1 MDKIKQELIEISK
14 IVKEIYSLSN
24 NEERIFK
31 EINNLNN
38 GKNKKHL
45 EELKKE
51 FLTMPKDLPVSYL
64 RRLVLEKIISNE
76 EVTNDYIE
84 EKKLGLQKT
93 KMTFKN
99 WSNSRILMPFLITQ
113 DQVDEITSFF
123 ESIRNILL
131 HEIDSFELLNYNY
144 LIYDKSKCT
153 FYNNTLIRFY
163 NRAYKSLNKKKRLLF
178 EIRPNGNIIFGLA
191 ITTGTASG
199 LPEISPDD
207 FDFNKM
213 IQNFRDN
220 IDQVLKD
227 TSEKTRETQS
237 NDTDELDN
245 KEEEVN
251 MHENVESINLE
262 KYPLNQILYGPPGTG
277 KTYSTV
283 LLASNII
290 ASLEGQ
296 KFSESDYDKAL
307 RLYRSSL
314 GNQIEFITFHQN
326 YSYEDFVQGL
336 RPDLDN
342 TESNLQFVKTDG
354 LFKIIA
360 DRARNNLIDSQKDIK
375 QLSQEELF
383 YKAVDIFTHR
393 ISDVDEETLFKINES
408 AYINAIDKDAFRFKW
423 YNSQHHINGLRMK
436 FKDLLVYYTNNIT
449 TRKDVLNYKEELS
462 SLSVSHSTYY
472 LIVTNE
478 IRKVAKGINAKE
490 FQPVRAKKK
499 NYVLIIDEINR
510 ANISRVFGELIT
522 LVEPDKRLG
531 NNYSM
536 EVKLPLGDKF
546 SVPNN
551 LYIIGTMNTADKSIA
566 LLDIA
571 LRRRFE
577 FVSMYPDYAIIGVK
591 EVEFLKALNQRIIK
605 TRGYDYQIGH
615 SYFMGDNFNF
625 LKVMNSKVIPL
636 MQEYYMNNYQEVSK
650 IISDTLFLIYD
661 FKYKIA
667 ENIFPLQIVENEN
680 SQSL

>member
-1 MDKIKQELIEISK
+1 MDKLKQELIEISK

-24 NEERIFK
+24 DEERMLK
-31 EINNLNN
+31 EINNLNHST
-38 GKNKKHL
+38 NKKHL
-45 EELKKE
+45 TDLQNEYKNM
-51 FLTMPKDLPVSYL
+51 TKDYPISYF
-64 RRLVLEKIISNE
+64 RKVALEKILNGE
-76 EVTNDYIE
+76 EITKELIE
-84 EKKLGLQKT
+84 VLKKKLQKKDT
-93 KMTFKN
+93 SFKN
-99 WSNSRILMPFLITQ
+99 FNNGRLLMPFLITQ
-113 DQVDEITSFF
+113 ETVEKIIKFLDAVRNKLEEEINQFS
-123 ESIRNILL
+123 
-131 HEIDSFELLNYNY
+131 ELNNKMLV
-144 LIYDKSKCT
+144 YDKSKAT
-153 FYNNTLIRFY
+153 FYYNTLIRFF
-163 NRAYKSLNKKKRLLF
+163 NRAYKSLKKKKRLLF
-178 EIRPNGNIIFGLA
+178 EIRPNGNIIYGLA
-191 ITTGTASG
+191 DNIGDASG
-199 LPEISPDD
+199 LPEIKPDV
-207 FDFNKM
+207 FDFNEM

-227 TSEKTRETQS
+227 TSEDSSGVQS
-237 NDTDELDN
+237 NDIDDLGN
-245 KEEEVN
+245 KEVVN
-251 MHENVESINLE
+251 ISEDMESNSKE
-262 KYPLNQILYGPPGTG
+262 TYPLNQILYGPPGTG
-277 KTYSTV
+277 KTYLTV

-290 ASLEGQ
+290 GSLEGQ

-307 RLYRSSL
+307 KLYRDSL

-342 TESNLQFVKTDG
+342 TESNLQFVKADG
-354 LFKIIA
+354 LFKVIA
-360 DRARNNLIDSQKDIK
+360 DRARKNLIDSQKDIK

-383 YKAVDIFTHR
+383 YKAVDIFTQR
-393 ISDVDEETLFKINES
+393 ISDIEEETLFKINES
-408 AYINAIDKDAFRFKW
+408 TYINAIDKDAFRFKW

-436 FKDLLVYYTNNIT
+436 FKDLLVYYINDIT

-462 SLSVSHSTYY
+462 ALSVSHSTYY

-490 FQPVRAKKK
+490 LQPVRTKKK

-522 LVEPDKRLG
+522 LIEPDKRLG
-531 NNYSM
+531 NEYFM

-577 FVSMYPDYAIIGVK
+577 FVSMYPNYAIDGIK
-591 EVEFLKALNQRIIK
+591 EVKFLKELNQRIIE

-615 SYFMGDNFNF
+615 SYFMGDDFNF

-636 MQEYYMNNYQEVSK
+636 MQEYFMNNYQEVSK
-650 IISDTLFLIYD
+650 IISDTLIFIYD
-661 FKYKIA
+661 DKYKIA
-667 ENIFPLQIVENEN
+667 ENIFPLQIIENEN
-680 SQSL
+680 S